1 MCASPV
7 LIVLMFR
14 TLVPERLIHIVHRDS
29 RGICLEMD

>member
-1 MCASPV
+1 MGASPL
-7 LIVLMFR
+7 LIMLMFL